1 MLNGQ
6 YVGCT
11 TGFSQSD
18 KTNVLIPNQQ
28 ITADNTPYLQRL
40 VAVGLIKLEEQVN
53 ESIAPASLASHQP
66 IVNPEPDGFWI
77 ASSRIDAYNK
87 AGEIVKQMSD
97 EQYLFIVLD
106 RLDGTSSMIYN
117 IPARQLKNS
126 MFGHQGG
133 FSKQA
138 NAGMFL
144 DFSANTHS
152 EYFAEFKFVND
163 NGVPTGY
170 DFDGSVDLPHH
181 GSAGFLSL
189 TITSNRRFIIQSPG
203 GSDDLAEIFGLE
215 HPKFVSTTELENA
228 RYITLD

>member
-18 KTNVLIPNQQ
+18 KTDIFIPNQTIN
-28 ITADNTPYLQRL
+28 ITATPYLQRL
-40 VAVGLIKLEEQVN
+40 TAVGLFKTD
-53 ESIAPASLASHQP
+53 SHSLVINHQP

-144 DFSANTHS
+144 DFSANTYS

-215 HPKFVSTTELENA
+215 QPRFVSTK
-228 RYITLD
+228 